1 MKLMKNVNVHRMKRV
16 YNPKTFFGKKVLYGA
31 FFKGREPIDIFLVD
45 NEDDIAHLMRMSIHF
60 ARAYPELRW
69 LIEK

>member
-31 FFKGREPIDIFLVD
+31 FFKGGEPIDIFLGD
-45 NEDDIAHLMRMSIHF
+45 KEDDIAHLMRMRIHF

>member
-31 FFKGREPIDIFLVD
+31 FFKGGELIDIFLVD
-45 NEDDIAHLMRMSIHF
+45 KEDDIAHLMRMSIHF